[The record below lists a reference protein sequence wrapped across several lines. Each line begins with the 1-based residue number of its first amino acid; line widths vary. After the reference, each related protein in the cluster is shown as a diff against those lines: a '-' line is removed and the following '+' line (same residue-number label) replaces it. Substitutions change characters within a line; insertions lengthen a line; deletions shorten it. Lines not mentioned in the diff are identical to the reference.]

1 MPDSRTRVR
10 MADVP
15 LTTVSTSIPKQPHCP
30 FVRCPVDTVSSL
42 AALALGGAAS
52 ADEETGSFFG
62 LLSLSPPSG
71 DGGSSPSSTSRPE
84 ASPVSHTRAV
94 PGSPP
99 PRRSRSSTMKPTDR
113 DLVERAKDNGDAE
126 AFGQLVR
133 RHQQRIHRLAI
144 HMLRDRAEAEDV
156 TQETF
161 IRAYQALARF
171 DGRSEPYTWF
181 YRITVNLSLNR
192 IRSRKTARTTHD
204 TDDPRL
210 DGLLVD
216 KRPDTS
222 DPAGSAQRRQVY
234 ETLTK
239 GIDQLS
245 DTLRTTLILVCIDGR
260 SHEDVAQILGA
271 PEGTIAWR
279 IHEARRKLKEFMQ
292 ARGFEPDG
300 DGT

>member
-1 MPDSRTRVR
+1 MD
-10 MADVP
+10 A
-15 LTTVSTSIPKQPHCP
+15 I
-30 FVRCPVDTVSSL
+30 SSL
-42 AALALGGAAS
+42 ALADFGGVDGAEKDDFFGFFSESSSS
-52 ADEETGSFFG
+52 ADGGQPPASNARPTG
-62 LLSLSPPSG
+62 
-71 DGGSSPSSTSRPE
+71 
-84 ASPVSHTRAV
+84 A
-94 PGSPP
+94 P
-99 PRRSRSSTMKPTDR
+99 PRATKRPMNKPTDR
-113 DLVERAKDNGDAE
+113 ELVDRARGGDPD

-133 RHQQRIHRLAI
+133 RHQQRIQRLAV

-181 YRITVNLSLNR
+181 YRITINLSLNR
-192 IRSRKTARTTHD
+192 IRSRKTARTSHD

-210 DGLLVD
+210 EGLLTD
-216 KRPDTS
+216 KRPDS
-222 DPAGSAQRRQVY
+222 ADPSTSAQRKELYRH
-234 ETLTK
+234 LCA

-260 SHEDVAQILGA
+260 SHEDVAGILGA

-279 IHEARRKLKEFMQ
+279 IHEARRKLKEHLK
-292 ARGFEPDG
+292 ARGFDSEG

>member
-1 MPDSRTRVR
+1 MPARAIRR
-10 MADVP
+10 R
-15 LTTVSTSIPKQPHCP
+15 PHP
-30 FVRCPVDTVSSL
+30 RNGNSLGRRPVDAISSL
-42 AALALGGAAS
+42 AV
-52 ADEETGSFFG
+52 ADDFFG
-62 LLSLSPPSG
+62 LFSESSSADAPKPPA
-71 DGGSSPSSTSRPE
+71 STARP
-84 ASPVSHTRAV
+84 V
-94 PGSPP
+94 PAKRVPM
-99 PRRSRSSTMKPTDR
+99 TTNKPTDR
-113 DLVERAKDNGDAE
+113 DLVDSARSGDGE

-133 RHQQRIHRLAI
+133 RHQQRIHRLAV

-181 YRITVNLSLNR
+181 YRITINLSLNR
-192 IRSRKTARTTHD
+192 IRSRRTSRTTHD
-204 TDDPRL
+204 TDDPQL
-210 DGLLVD
+210 EKALID
-216 KRPDTS
+216 KKPETS
-222 DPAGSAQRRQVY
+222 DPSNSAQRRELY
-234 ETLTK
+234 EVLVK

-260 SHEDVAQILGA
+260 SHEDVAAILGA

-292 ARGFEPDG
+292 ARGFDPEG

>member
-1 MPDSRTRVR
+1 
-10 MADVP
+10 
-15 LTTVSTSIPKQPHCP
+15 
-30 FVRCPVDTVSSL
+30 
-42 AALALGGAAS
+42 
-52 ADEETGSFFG
+52 
-62 LLSLSPPSG
+62 
-71 DGGSSPSSTSRPE
+71 
-84 ASPVSHTRAV
+84 
-94 PGSPP
+94 
-99 PRRSRSSTMKPTDR
+99 MKPTDR
-113 DLVERAKDNGDAE
+113 DLVDLAQGGDTE

-133 RHQQRIHRLAI
+133 RHQQRIHRLAV

-161 IRAYQALARF
+161 VRAYRALSRF
-171 DGRSEPYTWF
+171 DGRSEAYTWF
-181 YRITVNLSLNR
+181 YRITINLSLNR
-192 IRSRKTARTTHD
+192 IRSRKNARTTHD

-216 KRPDTS
+216 ARPDS
-222 DPAGSAQRRQVY
+222 GDPSKLAQRRQLY

-239 GIDQLS
+239 GVDQLS

-279 IHEARRKLKEFMQ
+279 IHEARRKLKEFML
-292 ARGFEPDG
+292 ARGFDPEG